1 MVNKQGGASS
11 GSKRKPFV
19 AATTTEEEDDEL
31 NKSTAFIETGS
42 DTINK
47 SEFETIIKSTS
58 NSARTISKVSSN
70 QKMRP

>member
-19 AATTTEEEDDEL
+19 AATTTEEDDEL